1 MNVTF
6 EHPTIIFDNKI
17 AEVIIEFVNH
27 ILYADSEETLRQIV
41 ADFADKYD
49 LDRYFVY
56 GYGSHHLWLK
66 QRKITNPDIT
76 FEYRILIVEYY
87 KPRYYDNEN
96 DSQRSKH
103 NHYSRH

>member
-6 EHPTIIFDNKI
+6 EHPTIVFDDKI
-17 AEVIIEFVNH
+17 AETIIGFVNH

-56 GYGSHHLWLK
+56 GYGSHHLWVA
-66 QRKITNPDIT
+66 QRKITDPEQVFN
-76 FEYRILIVEYY
+76 YRILIVEY
-87 KPRYYDNEN
+87 
-96 DSQRSKH
+96 
-103 NHYSRH
+103 

>member
-6 EHPTIIFDNKI
+6 EHPTIVFDDKI
-17 AEVIIEFVNH
+17 AEIIIEFVNH

-56 GYGSHHLWLK
+56 GYGSHHLWVA
-66 QRKITNPDIT
+66 QRKITDPEKVFN
-76 FEYRILIVEYY
+76 YRILIVEY
-87 KPRYYDNEN
+87 
-96 DSQRSKH
+96 
-103 NHYSRH
+103 

>member
-6 EHPTIIFDNKI
+6 EHPTIVFDNEI
-17 AEVIIEFVNH
+17 AEIIIEFVNH
-27 ILYADSEETLRQIV
+27 ILYADCEATLRQIV

-66 QRKITNPDIT
+66 QRKITNPEKVFD
-76 FEYRILIVEYY
+76 YRILVV
-87 KPRYYDNEN
+87 KF
-96 DSQRSKH
+96 
-103 NHYSRH
+103 

>member
-56 GYGSHHLWLK
+56 GYGSHHLWVA
-66 QRKITNPDIT
+66 QRKITDHEKVFN
-76 FEYRILIVEYY
+76 YRILIVEY
-87 KPRYYDNEN
+87 
-96 DSQRSKH
+96 
-103 NHYSRH
+103 

>member
-6 EHPTIIFDNKI
+6 EHPTIIFDNDIAKI
-17 AEVIIEFVNH
+17 IIEFVNH
-27 ILYADSEETLRQIV
+27 ILYADNEETLRQIV

-66 QRKITNPDIT
+66 QRKITNHEKV
-76 FEYRILIVEYY
+76 FAYRILIVEY
-87 KPRYYDNEN
+87 
-96 DSQRSKH
+96 
-103 NHYSRH
+103 

>member
-6 EHPTIIFDNKI
+6 EHPTIIFDDRI
-17 AEVIIEFVNH
+17 AEIIIEFVNH
-27 ILYADSEETLRQIV
+27 ILYADSEKTLRQIV

-66 QRKITNPDIT
+66 QRKITDPQKVFD
-76 FEYRILIVEYY
+76 YRIFIV
-87 KPRYYDNEN
+87 NF
-96 DSQRSKH
+96 
-103 NHYSRH
+103 